1 MPDKT
6 VVIEEYIHPAESLE
20 VSVIVAIDYNNN
32 TVHYEP
38 VVMSFHSERNI
49 LGELANE

>member
-6 VVIEEYIHPAESLE
+6 VVIEEYVQPAESLE
-20 VSVIVAIDYNNN
+20 VSVIVAIDYNN